1 MTRVVVV
8 GAGIAGAS
16 AAYELARKGLEV
28 VVVDDGVPGRA
39 TSAGAGIISP
49 VAVTP
54 VGAERDAYAFASCV
68 HYLDLIARFEA
79 EGLADHS
86 YGVTGG
92 LIAAMDESELERVD
106 EVVARATEL
115 VAQHGTRGAGQPVAL
130 DRIELAKRFPLLSLD
145 ILGAVWSPEVARVDG
160 RIIREHLMTLA
171 TRAGATAVDG
181 RGSIV
186 VDDGNVK
193 AVQTKAGRIECDAAV
208 LAGGAWSPELA
219 EELGFALPVYPQRG
233 QILHVRLPGA
243 AELPVV
249 NGFRGHYLLAFPGD
263 RVVVGATREEHSG
276 FDTRATAGGVAQVIA
291 NGRTL
296 VPSLD
301 QAEWLELRVG
311 LRPASRDGDPFLGQ
325 APGIAGLYVST
336 GYGPQGLTL
345 APYAGSL
352 IASAIAGEDVSFPST
367 FAVGRAAV

>member
-1 MTRVVVV
+1 MV

-16 AAYELARKGLEV
+16 AAYELARKGIDV

-39 TSAGAGIISP
+39 TSAGAGIVSP
-49 VAVTP
+49 VAVSP
-54 VGAERDAYAFASCV
+54 LSAERDAYAFASCV
-68 HYLDLIARFEA
+68 HYLDLVGRFEA
-79 EGLADHS
+79 EGLTDHS

-92 LIAAMDESELERVD
+92 LIVAFDEDELALVD
-106 EVVARATEL
+106 EVVARATRL
-115 VAQHGTRGAGQPVAL
+115 VAEHGTRGAGQPEAL
-130 DRIELAKRFPLLSLD
+130 DRVELAKRFPLLSLD

-160 RIIREHLMTLA
+160 RIIRDHLMTLA
-171 TRAGATAVDG
+171 TRAGATTVDG

-186 VDDGNVK
+186 VDGG
-193 AVQTKAGRIECDAAV
+193 AVRAVRTKAGRIECDVAV
-208 LAGGAWSPELA
+208 LAGGAWSPEVA

-243 AELPVV
+243 AGLPVV

-311 LRPASRDGDPFLGQ
+311 LRPASRDGDPFLGP
-325 APGIAGLYVST
+325 APGIEGLYVST

-352 IASAIAGEDVSFPST
+352 VASAIAGEDVAFPSS
-367 FAVGRAAV
+367 FALGRGTEPALQ